1 MQKILEV
8 LRNED
13 GLIVKRL
20 SERKILVSYKVP
32 MMYDGCNVPF
42 DYLTLKVRYRMGEQS
57 VSINNGGNFWDIF
70 DKEVDVFQMIFPHDK
85 LWPVLSQRLRVKM
98 KNIQSDYEYNVVY
111 KIDVPFNDTFKESI
125 KLNRKITSIYI
136 TDKVWSRE
144 HKLKTI
150 LDA

>member
-1 MQKILEV
+1 MYE
-8 LRNED
+8 
-13 GLIVKRL
+13 GC
-20 SERKILVSYKVP
+20 SE
-32 MMYDGCNVPF
+32 PF
-42 DYLTLKVRYRMGEQS
+42 DYFTIKVRYRVGKQS
-57 VSINNGGNFWDIF
+57 VSSSNFGDLF
-70 DKEVDVFQMIFPHDK
+70 DKEEDVFEMIFPHEK
-85 LWPVLSQRLRVKM
+85 LWPMLSQRLRVKM

-111 KIDVPFNDTFKESI
+111 KINTPFNDTFKESI

>member
-13 GLIVKRL
+13 GLIIKRL
-20 SERKILVSYKVP
+20 SERKILISYKIP
-32 MMYDGCNVPF
+32 MMYEGCSEPF
-42 DYLTLKVRYRMGEQS
+42 DYFTIKVRYRVGKQS
-57 VSINNGGNFWDIF
+57 VYSSNNFWDLF
-70 DKEVDVFQMIFPHDK
+70 DKEEDVFEMIFPHEK
-85 LWPVLSQRLRVKM
+85 LWPMLSQRLRVKM

>member
-1 MQKILEV
+1 MYE
-8 LRNED
+8 
-13 GLIVKRL
+13 GC
-20 SERKILVSYKVP
+20 SE
-32 MMYDGCNVPF
+32 PF
-42 DYLTLKVRYRMGEQS
+42 DYFNLKVRYKIGKQS
-57 VSINNGGNFWDIF
+57 VIAGLVKGASNFWDLF
-70 DKEVDVFQMIFPHDK
+70 DKEEDVFEMIFPHEK
-85 LWPVLSQRLRVKM
+85 LWPMLSQRLRVKM

>member
-42 DYLTLKVRYRMGEQS
+42 DYLTLKVRYRIGEQS
-57 VSINNGGNFWDIF
+57 VSIHNGGNFWDIF
-70 DKEVDVFQMIFPHDK
+70 DKEEDIFQMIFPHDK

>member
-1 MQKILEV
+1 
-8 LRNED
+8 
-13 GLIVKRL
+13 
-20 SERKILVSYKVP
+20 
-32 MMYDGCNVPF
+32 
-42 DYLTLKVRYRMGEQS
+42 
-57 VSINNGGNFWDIF
+57 
-70 DKEVDVFQMIFPHDK
+70 
-85 LWPVLSQRLRVKM
+85 M

>member
-1 MQKILEV
+1 
-8 LRNED
+8 
-13 GLIVKRL
+13 
-20 SERKILVSYKVP
+20 
-32 MMYDGCNVPF
+32 MYDGCNVPF

-57 VSINNGGNFWDIF
+57 VNIHNGGNFWDIF
-70 DKEVDVFQMIFPHDK
+70 DKEEYVFQMIFPHDK

-111 KIDVPFNDTFKESI
+111 KIDVPFNDTFKECI
-125 KLNRKITSIYI
+125 ILNRKITSIYI

>member
-1 MQKILEV
+1 MYE
-8 LRNED
+8 
-13 GLIVKRL
+13 GC
-20 SERKILVSYKVP
+20 SE
-32 MMYDGCNVPF
+32 PF
-42 DYLTLKVRYRMGEQS
+42 DYFTIKVRYRVGKQS
-57 VSINNGGNFWDIF
+57 VYSSNNFWDLF
-70 DKEVDVFQMIFPHDK
+70 FSSGYLDVSVLRDKEEDVFEMIFPHEK
-85 LWPVLSQRLRVKM
+85 LWPMLSQRLRVKM